1 MKERLNRVG
10 LWLLRFI
17 ACYIVLYLL
26 AIFCIKPEIPDSN
39 ISFFCWLAALI
50 TVDLEEIKDM
60 LNRDGKL

>member
-1 MKERLNRVG
+1 MKEKLGRIG

-17 ACYIVLYLL
+17 ICYVVLYLL

-50 TVDLEEIKDM
+50 TVDLEEIKDK
-60 LNRDGKL
+60 LDKDGN

>member
-1 MKERLNRVG
+1 MRERLNRVG

-17 ACYIVLYLL
+17 VCYVVLYLL

-50 TVDLEEIKDM
+50 FVDLEEIKDK
-60 LNRDGKL
+60 LDKDGKL

>member
-17 ACYIVLYLL
+17 VCYVVLYLL
-26 AIFCIKPEIPDSN
+26 AIFFIKPEIPDSN
-39 ISFFCWLAALI
+39 ISFFCWLASLI

-60 LNRDGKL
+60 LNRNGKL

>member
-1 MKERLNRVG
+1 MREQLDRIG

-17 ACYIVLYLL
+17 VCYVVLYLL

-50 TVDLEEIKDM
+50 FVDLEEIKDM
-60 LNRDGKL
+60 LNKDGKL

>member
-17 ACYIVLYLL
+17 VCYVVLYLL
-26 AIFCIKPEIPDSN
+26 AIFCIKPEISDSN
-39 ISFFCWLAALI
+39 ISFFCWLASLI

>member
-17 ACYIVLYLL
+17 VCYVILYLL

-50 TVDLEEIKDM
+50 FVDLEEIKDK
-60 LNRDGKL
+60 LDKDGKL